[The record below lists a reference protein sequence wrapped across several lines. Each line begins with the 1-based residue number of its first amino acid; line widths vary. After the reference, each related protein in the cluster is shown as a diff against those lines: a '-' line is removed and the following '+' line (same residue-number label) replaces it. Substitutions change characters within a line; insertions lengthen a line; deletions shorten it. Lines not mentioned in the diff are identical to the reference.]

1 MIGILKM
8 IKPITTLF
16 SLMSIDGKI
25 STGSIDALDVDK
37 DFPRIT
43 GVKEGLY
50 QYYDLEQETDLYSLN
65 SGRVLAKVGMNNKRD
80 DITKLPVSFLVI
92 DNQPHLTNQG
102 IENLLL
108 KSRKLF
114 IITTNKKHPA
124 FESKQEAN
132 LEILY
137 YEKEIDFIVL
147 FQKLKTDFAIENLT
161 IQTGGTLNSIFLR
174 QKLID
179 KLSLV
184 VAPILIGGKDTTA
197 LIDGVSLTKIED
209 LVDLKALKLE
219 KVTVLKD
226 SYLHL
231 QYEIINETKVLL

>member
-1 MIGILKM
+1 M